1 MLALAAPPRLW
12 HGKAQGDPSPGLS
25 LHEAPKSWPGPGEG
39 VAVEQFDEQRVME
52 KTAGVLS
59 TIGHNIRQ
67 LRTEK
72 GLTLQSLAERTGL
85 SPSMLSLLERGK
97 TGPSIGTLVVI
108 ASALGAQMS
117 ELMDR
122 SSVPEED
129 IVSRAAE
136 QQVIE
141 TEPGVRR
148 RIMKQDRLR
157 GLEVALN
164 EYEPGTS
171 NAPSPAGHEG
181 YEYGIVLDGS
191 LEVVVNDRTHV
202 LNPGDIISYP
212 SPHPHR
218 FTNTG
223 TRLARTIWITLRKA

>member
-1 MLALAAPPRLW
+1 M
-12 HGKAQGDPSPGLS
+12 
-25 LHEAPKSWPGPGEG
+25 
-39 VAVEQFDEQRVME
+39 DEQRVME

-59 TIGHNIRQ
+59 TIGQNIRA

-117 ELMDR
+117 ELLDR
-122 SSVPEED
+122 SSLPEED
-129 IVSRAAE
+129 IVSRADG

-148 RIMKQDRLR
+148 RILKQDRLR
-157 GLEVALN
+157 GVEVALN

-171 NAPSPAGHEG
+171 NAPTPAGHEG
-181 YEYGIVLDGS
+181 YEYGVVLDGS

-202 LNPGDIISYP
+202 LNPGDLISYP

-223 TRLARTIWITLRKA
+223 KKRVRTLWINLRKA